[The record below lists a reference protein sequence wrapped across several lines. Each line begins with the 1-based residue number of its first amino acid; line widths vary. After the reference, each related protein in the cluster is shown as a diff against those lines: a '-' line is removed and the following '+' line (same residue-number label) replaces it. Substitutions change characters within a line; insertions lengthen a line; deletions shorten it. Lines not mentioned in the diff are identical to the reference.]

1 MPENNEKLWK
11 DAKGRFTPDS
21 LVKPIDKIC
30 DELVL
35 KAIERA
41 KQAHKMLAELK
52 FNTFDEIA
60 SFVDLSS
67 AEYGITRG
75 GIKGN
80 LRLHSF
86 DGKFRIEVS
95 NADFIDFGHQLHHA
109 KELVDQCLHEWS
121 EDARPE
127 IQVLISGAFDVDK
140 QGNLSTAKILALR
153 RIDIDDA
160 KWKQAMQAI
169 ADSMTTSMS
178 KKYVRFYERDEDG
191 GYEAI
196 SLDFAKIKAVA

>member
-1 MPENNEKLWK
+1 MLQEEQKLWR
-11 DAKGRFTPDS
+11 DAKGHLVPDD
-21 LVKPIDKIC
+21 LVKPIDKLC
-30 DELVL
+30 DEMVL
-35 KAIERA
+35 TAIARA
-41 KQAHKMLAELK
+41 KEAHKMLADLK
-52 FNTFDEIA
+52 FLTFEEIA
-60 SFVDLSS
+60 SFVDLSA

-80 LRLHSF
+80 LRLYSY
-86 DGKFRIEVS
+86 DAKYRIEVQ

-127 IQVLISGAFDVDK
+127 IKVLISGAFDVDK

-191 GYEAI
+191 GYTAI